1 MTENNKLQTIE
12 QQLVQEKN
20 VSDNVLNKVR
30 VLESQGNL
38 ELPNDYSPS
47 NAMKQAWLQIS
58 QDNKLMSCND
68 TSKANAL
75 LDMVTQGLNP
85 AKNQCYFIPYGNK
98 MQLQRSYHGNVM
110 MLKRDAGAQDVVAQV
125 IYKGDTFK
133 QEMGETG
140 RIKAIKH
147 EQDFFNIDKENIIG
161 AYCTIVFN
169 DGRDNYIVTVERGQ
183 RLTSILTL
191 SDLFNWSRFKVK
203 TFLDLLESDGMLEVK
218 TTSKYTLITIV
229 NYDFYQSEQG
239 RNQHQNDIKPTSK
252 QHQSNINPTSKQ
264 HQTNTNNNDNKDN
277 NEKNVNNEKKKA
289 TAFDFFQDNGFGFIT
304 PYNLDDL
311 NYYLDSFENDSD
323 EIVTASLKIAKDR
336 NKVTWGYAKSILN
349 TWLNANLKSI
359 EQVRAFEK
367 QQLESKKQNYK
378 PFVKQSKEKTPKW
391 LTDSTR
397 ETKTP
402 EVDENLEKDREAFI
416 KRLNSKWE

>member
-1 MTENNKLQTIE
+1 MTGWISIDRSIQNHWLFK
-12 QQLVQEKN
+12 EKRTF
-20 VSDNVLNKVR
+20 SKF
-30 VLESQGNL
+30 E
-38 ELPNDYSPS
+38 
-47 NAMKQAWLQIS
+47 AWIYL
-58 QDNKLMSCND
+58 LMEANH
-68 TSKANAL
+68 SKAK
-75 LDMVTQGLNP
+75 VPIG
-85 AKNQCYFIPYGNK
+85 NQ
-98 MQLQRSYHGNVM
+98 
-110 MLKRDAGAQDVVAQV
+110 
-125 IYKGDTFK
+125 
-133 QEMGETG
+133 
-140 RIKAIKH
+140 
-147 EQDFFNIDKENIIG
+147 
-161 AYCTIVFN
+161 
-169 DGRDNYIVTVERGQ
+169 IVTVERGQ

-229 NYDFYQSEQG
+229 NYDFYQSMEE
-239 RNQHQNDIKPTSK
+239 NSDSK
-252 QHQSNINPTSKQ
+252 
-264 HQTNTNNNDNKDN
+264 NDNKSTTNQQQMDN
-277 NEKNVNNEKKKA
+277 KSTTNQQQINTNKNVKNGDNVKNGENEKKKA

>member
-1 MTENNKLQTIE
+1 MTGWISIDRSIQNHWLFK
-12 QQLVQEKN
+12 EKRTF
-20 VSDNVLNKVR
+20 SKF
-30 VLESQGNL
+30 E
-38 ELPNDYSPS
+38 
-47 NAMKQAWLQIS
+47 AWIYL
-58 QDNKLMSCND
+58 LMEANH
-68 TSKANAL
+68 SKAK
-75 LDMVTQGLNP
+75 VPIG
-85 AKNQCYFIPYGNK
+85 NQ
-98 MQLQRSYHGNVM
+98 
-110 MLKRDAGAQDVVAQV
+110 
-125 IYKGDTFK
+125 
-133 QEMGETG
+133 
-140 RIKAIKH
+140 
-147 EQDFFNIDKENIIG
+147 
-161 AYCTIVFN
+161 
-169 DGRDNYIVTVERGQ
+169 IVTVERGQ

-218 TTSKYTLITIV
+218 ITSKYTLITIV

-252 QHQSNINPTSKQ
+252 QHQSNINPTSKK

-277 NEKNVNNEKKKA
+277 NEKNVNNEKKKV

-323 EIVTASLKIAKDR
+323 QIVTASLKIAKDR

-367 QQLESKKQNYK
+367 QQLESKKQTNK
-378 PFVKQSKEKTPKW
+378 PYVKPSKEKTPKW

>member
-1 MTENNKLQTIE
+1 MTGWISIDRSIQNHWLFK
-12 QQLVQEKN
+12 EKRTF
-20 VSDNVLNKVR
+20 SKF
-30 VLESQGNL
+30 E
-38 ELPNDYSPS
+38 
-47 NAMKQAWLQIS
+47 AWIYL
-58 QDNKLMSCND
+58 LMEANH
-68 TSKANAL
+68 SKAK
-75 LDMVTQGLNP
+75 VPIG
-85 AKNQCYFIPYGNK
+85 NQ
-98 MQLQRSYHGNVM
+98 
-110 MLKRDAGAQDVVAQV
+110 
-125 IYKGDTFK
+125 
-133 QEMGETG
+133 
-140 RIKAIKH
+140 
-147 EQDFFNIDKENIIG
+147 
-161 AYCTIVFN
+161 IVN
-169 DGRDNYIVTVERGQ
+169 VERGQ

-277 NEKNVNNEKKKA
+277 NEKNVNNEKKKT

-304 PYNLDDL
+304 SYNLDDL

>member
-1 MTENNKLQTIE
+1 MTGWISIDRSIQNHWLFK
-12 QQLVQEKN
+12 EKRTF
-20 VSDNVLNKVR
+20 SKF
-30 VLESQGNL
+30 E
-38 ELPNDYSPS
+38 
-47 NAMKQAWLQIS
+47 AWIYL
-58 QDNKLMSCND
+58 LMEANH
-68 TSKANAL
+68 SKAK
-75 LDMVTQGLNP
+75 VPIG
-85 AKNQCYFIPYGNK
+85 NQ
-98 MQLQRSYHGNVM
+98 
-110 MLKRDAGAQDVVAQV
+110 
-125 IYKGDTFK
+125 
-133 QEMGETG
+133 
-140 RIKAIKH
+140 
-147 EQDFFNIDKENIIG
+147 
-161 AYCTIVFN
+161 
-169 DGRDNYIVTVERGQ
+169 IVTVERGQ

-191 SDLFNWSRFKVK
+191 SDLFDWSRFKVK

-277 NEKNVNNEKKKA
+277 NEKNVNNEKKKT

-304 PYNLDDL
+304 SYNLDDL

>member
-1 MTENNKLQTIE
+1 MTGWISIDRSIQNHWLFK
-12 QQLVQEKN
+12 EKRTF
-20 VSDNVLNKVR
+20 SKF
-30 VLESQGNL
+30 E
-38 ELPNDYSPS
+38 
-47 NAMKQAWLQIS
+47 AWIYL
-58 QDNKLMSCND
+58 LMEANH
-68 TSKANAL
+68 SKAK
-75 LDMVTQGLNP
+75 VPIG
-85 AKNQCYFIPYGNK
+85 NQ
-98 MQLQRSYHGNVM
+98 
-110 MLKRDAGAQDVVAQV
+110 
-125 IYKGDTFK
+125 
-133 QEMGETG
+133 
-140 RIKAIKH
+140 
-147 EQDFFNIDKENIIG
+147 
-161 AYCTIVFN
+161 
-169 DGRDNYIVTVERGQ
+169 IVTVERGQ

-277 NEKNVNNEKKKA
+277 NEKNVNNEKKKT

-304 PYNLDDL
+304 SYNLDDL

-402 EVDENLEKDREAFI
+402 EVDEYLEKDREAFI

>member
-1 MTENNKLQTIE
+1 MTGWISIDRSIQNHWLFK
-12 QQLVQEKN
+12 EKRTF
-20 VSDNVLNKVR
+20 SKF
-30 VLESQGNL
+30 E
-38 ELPNDYSPS
+38 
-47 NAMKQAWLQIS
+47 AWIYL
-58 QDNKLMSCND
+58 LMEANH
-68 TSKANAL
+68 SKAK
-75 LDMVTQGLNP
+75 VPIG
-85 AKNQCYFIPYGNK
+85 NQ
-98 MQLQRSYHGNVM
+98 
-110 MLKRDAGAQDVVAQV
+110 
-125 IYKGDTFK
+125 
-133 QEMGETG
+133 
-140 RIKAIKH
+140 
-147 EQDFFNIDKENIIG
+147 
-161 AYCTIVFN
+161 
-169 DGRDNYIVTVERGQ
+169 IVTVERGQ

-289 TAFDFFQDNGFGFIT
+289 AAFDFFQDNGFGFIT

-323 EIVTASLKIAKDR
+323 QIVTASLKIAKDR

-367 QQLESKKQNYK
+367 QQIESKKQTYK
-378 PFVKQSKEKTPKW
+378 PHVKQSKEKTPKW
-391 LTDSTR
+391 LTDGTR
-397 ETKTP
+397 ETKTA

>member
-1 MTENNKLQTIE
+1 MTGWISIDRSIQNHWLFK
-12 QQLVQEKN
+12 EKRTF
-20 VSDNVLNKVR
+20 SKF
-30 VLESQGNL
+30 E
-38 ELPNDYSPS
+38 
-47 NAMKQAWLQIS
+47 AWIYL
-58 QDNKLMSCND
+58 LMEANH
-68 TSKANAL
+68 SKAK
-75 LDMVTQGLNP
+75 VPIG
-85 AKNQCYFIPYGNK
+85 NQ
-98 MQLQRSYHGNVM
+98 
-110 MLKRDAGAQDVVAQV
+110 
-125 IYKGDTFK
+125 
-133 QEMGETG
+133 
-140 RIKAIKH
+140 
-147 EQDFFNIDKENIIG
+147 
-161 AYCTIVFN
+161 
-169 DGRDNYIVTVERGQ
+169 IVTVERGQ

-277 NEKNVNNEKKKA
+277 NEKNVNNEKKKT
-289 TAFDFFQDNGFGFIT
+289 TAFDFFQDNVFGFIT
-304 PYNLDDL
+304 SYNLDDL

>member
-1 MTENNKLQTIE
+1 MTGWISIDRSIQNHWLFK
-12 QQLVQEKN
+12 EKRTF
-20 VSDNVLNKVR
+20 SKF
-30 VLESQGNL
+30 E
-38 ELPNDYSPS
+38 
-47 NAMKQAWLQIS
+47 AWIYL
-58 QDNKLMSCND
+58 LMEANH
-68 TSKANAL
+68 SKAK
-75 LDMVTQGLNP
+75 VPIG
-85 AKNQCYFIPYGNK
+85 NQ
-98 MQLQRSYHGNVM
+98 
-110 MLKRDAGAQDVVAQV
+110 
-125 IYKGDTFK
+125 
-133 QEMGETG
+133 
-140 RIKAIKH
+140 
-147 EQDFFNIDKENIIG
+147 
-161 AYCTIVFN
+161 
-169 DGRDNYIVTVERGQ
+169 IVTVERGQ

-289 TAFDFFQDNGFGFIT
+289 AAFDFFQDNGFGFIT

-323 EIVTASLKIAKDR
+323 QIVTASLKIAKDR

-367 QQLESKKQNYK
+367 QQLESKKQTNK
-378 PFVKQSKEKTPKW
+378 PYVKPSKEKTPKW

-397 ETKTP
+397 ETKTL

>member
-1 MTENNKLQTIE
+1 MTGWISIDRSIQNHWLFK
-12 QQLVQEKN
+12 EKRTF
-20 VSDNVLNKVR
+20 SKF
-30 VLESQGNL
+30 E
-38 ELPNDYSPS
+38 
-47 NAMKQAWLQIS
+47 AWIYL
-58 QDNKLMSCND
+58 LMEANH
-68 TSKANAL
+68 SKAK
-75 LDMVTQGLNP
+75 VPIG
-85 AKNQCYFIPYGNK
+85 NQ
-98 MQLQRSYHGNVM
+98 
-110 MLKRDAGAQDVVAQV
+110 
-125 IYKGDTFK
+125 
-133 QEMGETG
+133 
-140 RIKAIKH
+140 
-147 EQDFFNIDKENIIG
+147 
-161 AYCTIVFN
+161 
-169 DGRDNYIVTVERGQ
+169 IVTVERGQ

-239 RNQHQNDIKPTSK
+239 RNQHQNDTKPTSK

-289 TAFDFFQDNGFGFIT
+289 AAFDFFQDNGFGFIT

-367 QQLESKKQNYK
+367 QQIESKKQTYK
-378 PFVKQSKEKTPKW
+378 PHVKQSKEKTPKW
-391 LTDSTR
+391 LTDGTR
-397 ETKTP
+397 ETKTA
-402 EVDENLEKDREAFI
+402 EVDEKLEKDREAFI

>member
-1 MTENNKLQTIE
+1 MTGWISIDRSIQNHWLFK
-12 QQLVQEKN
+12 EKRTF
-20 VSDNVLNKVR
+20 SKF
-30 VLESQGNL
+30 E
-38 ELPNDYSPS
+38 
-47 NAMKQAWLQIS
+47 AWIYL
-58 QDNKLMSCND
+58 LMEANY
-68 TSKANAL
+68 SKAK
-75 LDMVTQGLNP
+75 VPIG
-85 AKNQCYFIPYGNK
+85 NQ
-98 MQLQRSYHGNVM
+98 
-110 MLKRDAGAQDVVAQV
+110 
-125 IYKGDTFK
+125 
-133 QEMGETG
+133 
-140 RIKAIKH
+140 
-147 EQDFFNIDKENIIG
+147 
-161 AYCTIVFN
+161 
-169 DGRDNYIVTVERGQ
+169 IVTVERGQ

-289 TAFDFFQDNGFGFIT
+289 AAFDFFQDNGFGFIT
-304 PYNLDDL
+304 SYNLDDL

>member
-1 MTENNKLQTIE
+1 MTGWISIDRSIQNHWLFK
-12 QQLVQEKN
+12 EKRTF
-20 VSDNVLNKVR
+20 SKF
-30 VLESQGNL
+30 E
-38 ELPNDYSPS
+38 
-47 NAMKQAWLQIS
+47 AWIYL
-58 QDNKLMSCND
+58 LMEANH
-68 TSKANAL
+68 SKAK
-75 LDMVTQGLNP
+75 VPIG
-85 AKNQCYFIPYGNK
+85 NQ
-98 MQLQRSYHGNVM
+98 
-110 MLKRDAGAQDVVAQV
+110 
-125 IYKGDTFK
+125 
-133 QEMGETG
+133 
-140 RIKAIKH
+140 
-147 EQDFFNIDKENIIG
+147 
-161 AYCTIVFN
+161 
-169 DGRDNYIVTVERGQ
+169 IVTVERGQ

-239 RNQHQNDIKPTSK
+239 RNQHQNNIKPTSK

-289 TAFDFFQDNGFGFIT
+289 AAFDFFQDNGFGFIT

-367 QQLESKKQNYK
+367 QQLESKKQTNK
-378 PFVKQSKEKTPKW
+378 PYVKPSKEKTPKW

>member
-1 MTENNKLQTIE
+1 MTGWISIDRSIQNHWLFK
-12 QQLVQEKN
+12 EKRTF
-20 VSDNVLNKVR
+20 SKF
-30 VLESQGNL
+30 E
-38 ELPNDYSPS
+38 
-47 NAMKQAWLQIS
+47 AWIYL
-58 QDNKLMSCND
+58 LMEANH
-68 TSKANAL
+68 SKAK
-75 LDMVTQGLNP
+75 VPIG
-85 AKNQCYFIPYGNK
+85 NQ
-98 MQLQRSYHGNVM
+98 
-110 MLKRDAGAQDVVAQV
+110 
-125 IYKGDTFK
+125 
-133 QEMGETG
+133 
-140 RIKAIKH
+140 
-147 EQDFFNIDKENIIG
+147 
-161 AYCTIVFN
+161 
-169 DGRDNYIVTVERGQ
+169 IVTVERGQ

-218 TTSKYTLITIV
+218 TTSKYTLITFV

-289 TAFDFFQDNGFGFIT
+289 AAFDFFQDNGFGFIT

-367 QQLESKKQNYK
+367 QQIESKKQTYK
-378 PFVKQSKEKTPKW
+378 PHVKQSKEKMPKW
-391 LTDSTR
+391 LTDGTR
-397 ETKTP
+397 ETKTA

>member
-1 MTENNKLQTIE
+1 MTGWISIDRSIQNHWLFK
-12 QQLVQEKN
+12 EKRTF
-20 VSDNVLNKVR
+20 SKF
-30 VLESQGNL
+30 E
-38 ELPNDYSPS
+38 
-47 NAMKQAWLQIS
+47 AWIYL
-58 QDNKLMSCND
+58 LMEANH
-68 TSKANAL
+68 SKAK
-75 LDMVTQGLNP
+75 VPIG
-85 AKNQCYFIPYGNK
+85 NQ
-98 MQLQRSYHGNVM
+98 
-110 MLKRDAGAQDVVAQV
+110 
-125 IYKGDTFK
+125 
-133 QEMGETG
+133 
-140 RIKAIKH
+140 
-147 EQDFFNIDKENIIG
+147 
-161 AYCTIVFN
+161 
-169 DGRDNYIVTVERGQ
+169 IVTVERGQ

-218 TTSKYTLITIV
+218 TTSK
-229 NYDFYQSEQG
+229 
-239 RNQHQNDIKPTSK
+239 

-277 NEKNVNNEKKKA
+277 NEKNVNNEKKKT

-304 PYNLDDL
+304 SYNLDDL

>member
-1 MTENNKLQTIE
+1 MTGWISIDRSIQNHWLFK
-12 QQLVQEKN
+12 EKRTF
-20 VSDNVLNKVR
+20 SKF
-30 VLESQGNL
+30 E
-38 ELPNDYSPS
+38 
-47 NAMKQAWLQIS
+47 AWIYL
-58 QDNKLMSCND
+58 LMEANH
-68 TSKANAL
+68 SKAK
-75 LDMVTQGLNP
+75 VPIG
-85 AKNQCYFIPYGNK
+85 NQ
-98 MQLQRSYHGNVM
+98 
-110 MLKRDAGAQDVVAQV
+110 
-125 IYKGDTFK
+125 
-133 QEMGETG
+133 
-140 RIKAIKH
+140 
-147 EQDFFNIDKENIIG
+147 
-161 AYCTIVFN
+161 
-169 DGRDNYIVTVERGQ
+169 IVTVERGQ

-277 NEKNVNNEKKKA
+277 NEKNVNNEKKKV

-323 EIVTASLKIAKDR
+323 QIVTASLKIAKDR

-397 ETKTP
+397 ETKKP

>member
-1 MTENNKLQTIE
+1 MTGWISIGRSIQNHWLFK
-12 QQLVQEKN
+12 EKRTFSKFEAWIYLLMEAN
-20 VSDNVLNKVR
+20 HSEAKVPI
-30 VLESQGNL
+30 GN
-38 ELPNDYSPS
+38 
-47 NAMKQAWLQIS
+47 Q
-58 QDNKLMSCND
+58 
-68 TSKANAL
+68 
-75 LDMVTQGLNP
+75 
-85 AKNQCYFIPYGNK
+85 
-98 MQLQRSYHGNVM
+98 
-110 MLKRDAGAQDVVAQV
+110 
-125 IYKGDTFK
+125 
-133 QEMGETG
+133 
-140 RIKAIKH
+140 
-147 EQDFFNIDKENIIG
+147 
-161 AYCTIVFN
+161 
-169 DGRDNYIVTVERGQ
+169 IVTVERGQ

-277 NEKNVNNEKKKA
+277 NEKNVNNEKKKV

>member
-1 MTENNKLQTIE
+1 MTGWISIDRSIQNHWLFK
-12 QQLVQEKN
+12 EKRTF
-20 VSDNVLNKVR
+20 SKF
-30 VLESQGNL
+30 E
-38 ELPNDYSPS
+38 
-47 NAMKQAWLQIS
+47 AWIYL
-58 QDNKLMSCND
+58 LMEANH
-68 TSKANAL
+68 SKAK
-75 LDMVTQGLNP
+75 VPIG
-85 AKNQCYFIPYGNK
+85 NQ
-98 MQLQRSYHGNVM
+98 
-110 MLKRDAGAQDVVAQV
+110 
-125 IYKGDTFK
+125 
-133 QEMGETG
+133 
-140 RIKAIKH
+140 
-147 EQDFFNIDKENIIG
+147 
-161 AYCTIVFN
+161 
-169 DGRDNYIVTVERGQ
+169 IVTVERGQ

-289 TAFDFFQDNGFGFIT
+289 AAFDFFQDNGFGFIT

-323 EIVTASLKIAKDR
+323 QIVTASLKIAKDR

-367 QQLESKKQNYK
+367 QQLESKKQTNK
-378 PFVKQSKEKTPKW
+378 PYVKPSKEKTPKW

-397 ETKTP
+397 EMKTP

>member
-1 MTENNKLQTIE
+1 MTGWISIDRSIQNHWLFK
-12 QQLVQEKN
+12 EKRTF
-20 VSDNVLNKVR
+20 SKF
-30 VLESQGNL
+30 E
-38 ELPNDYSPS
+38 
-47 NAMKQAWLQIS
+47 AWIYL
-58 QDNKLMSCND
+58 LMEANH
-68 TSKANAL
+68 SKAK
-75 LDMVTQGLNP
+75 VPIG
-85 AKNQCYFIPYGNK
+85 NQ
-98 MQLQRSYHGNVM
+98 
-110 MLKRDAGAQDVVAQV
+110 
-125 IYKGDTFK
+125 
-133 QEMGETG
+133 
-140 RIKAIKH
+140 
-147 EQDFFNIDKENIIG
+147 
-161 AYCTIVFN
+161 
-169 DGRDNYIVTVERGQ
+169 IVTVERGQ

-239 RNQHQNDIKPTSK
+239 RNQHQNDIKPTSN

-289 TAFDFFQDNGFGFIT
+289 AAFDFFQDNGFGFIT

-323 EIVTASLKIAKDR
+323 QIVTASLKIAKDR

-367 QQLESKKQNYK
+367 QQLESKKQTNK
-378 PFVKQSKEKTPKW
+378 PYVKPSKEKTPKW

>member
-1 MTENNKLQTIE
+1 MTGWISIDRSIQNHWLFK
-12 QQLVQEKN
+12 EKRTF
-20 VSDNVLNKVR
+20 SKF
-30 VLESQGNL
+30 E
-38 ELPNDYSPS
+38 
-47 NAMKQAWLQIS
+47 AWIYL
-58 QDNKLMSCND
+58 LMEANH
-68 TSKANAL
+68 SKAK
-75 LDMVTQGLNP
+75 VPIG
-85 AKNQCYFIPYGNK
+85 NQ
-98 MQLQRSYHGNVM
+98 
-110 MLKRDAGAQDVVAQV
+110 
-125 IYKGDTFK
+125 
-133 QEMGETG
+133 
-140 RIKAIKH
+140 
-147 EQDFFNIDKENIIG
+147 
-161 AYCTIVFN
+161 
-169 DGRDNYIVTVERGQ
+169 IVTVERGQ

-277 NEKNVNNEKKKA
+277 NEKNVNNEKKKT
-289 TAFDFFQDNGFGFIT
+289 TAFDFFQDNGFGFISS
-304 PYNLDDL
+304 YNLDDL

>member
-1 MTENNKLQTIE
+1 MTGWISIDRSIQNHWLFK
-12 QQLVQEKN
+12 EKRTF
-20 VSDNVLNKVR
+20 SKF
-30 VLESQGNL
+30 E
-38 ELPNDYSPS
+38 
-47 NAMKQAWLQIS
+47 AWIYL
-58 QDNKLMSCND
+58 LMEANH
-68 TSKANAL
+68 SKAK
-75 LDMVTQGLNP
+75 VPIG
-85 AKNQCYFIPYGNK
+85 NQ
-98 MQLQRSYHGNVM
+98 
-110 MLKRDAGAQDVVAQV
+110 
-125 IYKGDTFK
+125 
-133 QEMGETG
+133 
-140 RIKAIKH
+140 
-147 EQDFFNIDKENIIG
+147 
-161 AYCTIVFN
+161 
-169 DGRDNYIVTVERGQ
+169 IVTVERGQ

-252 QHQSNINPTSKQ
+252 QHQSNIKPTSKQHQSNINPTSKQ

-289 TAFDFFQDNGFGFIT
+289 AAFDFFQDNGFGFIT

-367 QQLESKKQNYK
+367 QQIESKKQTYK
-378 PFVKQSKEKTPKW
+378 PHVKQSKEKTPKW
-391 LTDSTR
+391 LTDGTR
-397 ETKTP
+397 ETKTA
-402 EVDENLEKDREAFI
+402 EVDEKTLRKTEK
-416 KRLNSKWE
+416 LLLSV

>member
-1 MTENNKLQTIE
+1 M
-12 QQLVQEKN
+12 
-20 VSDNVLNKVR
+20 
-30 VLESQGNL
+30 
-38 ELPNDYSPS
+38 
-47 NAMKQAWLQIS
+47 
-58 QDNKLMSCND
+58 
-68 TSKANAL
+68 
-75 LDMVTQGLNP
+75 
-85 AKNQCYFIPYGNK
+85 
-98 MQLQRSYHGNVM
+98 
-110 MLKRDAGAQDVVAQV
+110 
-125 IYKGDTFK
+125 
-133 QEMGETG
+133 
-140 RIKAIKH
+140 
-147 EQDFFNIDKENIIG
+147 
-161 AYCTIVFN
+161 
-169 DGRDNYIVTVERGQ
+169 
-183 RLTSILTL
+183 
-191 SDLFNWSRFKVK
+191 
-203 TFLDLLESDGMLEVK
+203 
-218 TTSKYTLITIV
+218 V

-277 NEKNVNNEKKKA
+277 NEKNVNNEKKKV

-323 EIVTASLKIAKDR
+323 QIVTASLKIAKDR

-397 ETKTP
+397 EMKTP

-416 KRLNSKWE
+416 KRLN

>member
-1 MTENNKLQTIE
+1 MTGWISIDRSIQNHWLFK
-12 QQLVQEKN
+12 EKRTF
-20 VSDNVLNKVR
+20 SKF
-30 VLESQGNL
+30 E
-38 ELPNDYSPS
+38 
-47 NAMKQAWLQIS
+47 AWIYL
-58 QDNKLMSCND
+58 LMEANH
-68 TSKANAL
+68 SKAK
-75 LDMVTQGLNP
+75 VPIG
-85 AKNQCYFIPYGNK
+85 NQ
-98 MQLQRSYHGNVM
+98 
-110 MLKRDAGAQDVVAQV
+110 
-125 IYKGDTFK
+125 
-133 QEMGETG
+133 
-140 RIKAIKH
+140 
-147 EQDFFNIDKENIIG
+147 
-161 AYCTIVFN
+161 
-169 DGRDNYIVTVERGQ
+169 IVTVERGQ

-252 QHQSNINPTSKQ
+252 QHQSNINSTTNQ
-264 HQTNTNNNDNKDN
+264 QQINTN
-277 NEKNVNNEKKKA
+277 KNVKNGDNVKNDENEKKKA
-289 TAFDFFQDNGFGFIT
+289 VAFDFFQDNGFGFIT

-378 PFVKQSKEKTPKW
+378 PYVKQSKEKTPKW
-391 LTDSTR
+391 LTDGTR

>member
-1 MTENNKLQTIE
+1 MTGWISIDRSIQNHWLFK
-12 QQLVQEKN
+12 EKRTF
-20 VSDNVLNKVR
+20 SKF
-30 VLESQGNL
+30 E
-38 ELPNDYSPS
+38 
-47 NAMKQAWLQIS
+47 AWIYL
-58 QDNKLMSCND
+58 LMEANH
-68 TSKANAL
+68 SKAK
-75 LDMVTQGLNP
+75 VPIG
-85 AKNQCYFIPYGNK
+85 NQ
-98 MQLQRSYHGNVM
+98 
-110 MLKRDAGAQDVVAQV
+110 
-125 IYKGDTFK
+125 
-133 QEMGETG
+133 
-140 RIKAIKH
+140 
-147 EQDFFNIDKENIIG
+147 
-161 AYCTIVFN
+161 
-169 DGRDNYIVTVERGQ
+169 IVTVERGQ

-289 TAFDFFQDNGFGFIT
+289 AAFDFFQDNGFGFIT

-323 EIVTASLKIAKDR
+323 QIVTASLKIAKDR

-367 QQLESKKQNYK
+367 QQLESKKQTNK
-378 PFVKQSKEKTPKW
+378 PYVKPSKEKTPKW

-402 EVDENLEKDREAFI
+402 EVDENAGSR
-416 KRLNSKWE
+416 

>member
-1 MTENNKLQTIE
+1 MTGWISIDRSIQNHWLFK
-12 QQLVQEKN
+12 EKRTF
-20 VSDNVLNKVR
+20 SKF
-30 VLESQGNL
+30 E
-38 ELPNDYSPS
+38 
-47 NAMKQAWLQIS
+47 AWIYL
-58 QDNKLMSCND
+58 LMEANH
-68 TSKANAL
+68 SKAK
-75 LDMVTQGLNP
+75 VPIG
-85 AKNQCYFIPYGNK
+85 NQ
-98 MQLQRSYHGNVM
+98 
-110 MLKRDAGAQDVVAQV
+110 
-125 IYKGDTFK
+125 
-133 QEMGETG
+133 
-140 RIKAIKH
+140 
-147 EQDFFNIDKENIIG
+147 
-161 AYCTIVFN
+161 
-169 DGRDNYIVTVERGQ
+169 IVTVERGQ

-277 NEKNVNNEKKKA
+277 NEKNVNNEKKKT

-304 PYNLDDL
+304 SYNLDDL

-402 EVDENLEKDREAFI
+402 EVDKTLRKTEK
-416 KRLNSKWE
+416 LLLSV

>member
-1 MTENNKLQTIE
+1 MTGWISIDRSIQNHWLFK
-12 QQLVQEKN
+12 EKRTF
-20 VSDNVLNKVR
+20 SKF
-30 VLESQGNL
+30 E
-38 ELPNDYSPS
+38 
-47 NAMKQAWLQIS
+47 AWIYL
-58 QDNKLMSCND
+58 LMEANH
-68 TSKANAL
+68 SKAK
-75 LDMVTQGLNP
+75 VPIG
-85 AKNQCYFIPYGNK
+85 NQ
-98 MQLQRSYHGNVM
+98 
-110 MLKRDAGAQDVVAQV
+110 
-125 IYKGDTFK
+125 
-133 QEMGETG
+133 
-140 RIKAIKH
+140 
-147 EQDFFNIDKENIIG
+147 
-161 AYCTIVFN
+161 
-169 DGRDNYIVTVERGQ
+169 IVTVERGQ

-252 QHQSNINPTSKQ
+252 QHQ
-264 HQTNTNNNDNKDN
+264 TNTNNNDNKDN
-277 NEKNVNNEKKKA
+277 NEKNVNNEKKKI

>member
-1 MTENNKLQTIE
+1 MTGWISIDRSIQNHWLFK
-12 QQLVQEKN
+12 EKRTF
-20 VSDNVLNKVR
+20 SKF
-30 VLESQGNL
+30 E
-38 ELPNDYSPS
+38 
-47 NAMKQAWLQIS
+47 AWIYL
-58 QDNKLMSCND
+58 LMEANH
-68 TSKANAL
+68 SKAK
-75 LDMVTQGLNP
+75 VPIG
-85 AKNQCYFIPYGNK
+85 NQ
-98 MQLQRSYHGNVM
+98 
-110 MLKRDAGAQDVVAQV
+110 
-125 IYKGDTFK
+125 
-133 QEMGETG
+133 
-140 RIKAIKH
+140 
-147 EQDFFNIDKENIIG
+147 
-161 AYCTIVFN
+161 
-169 DGRDNYIVTVERGQ
+169 IVTVERGQ

-277 NEKNVNNEKKKA
+277 NEKNVNNEKKKT

-304 PYNLDDL
+304 SYNLDDL

-323 EIVTASLKIAKDR
+323 QIVTASLKIAKDR

-367 QQLESKKQNYK
+367 QQLESKKQTNK
-378 PFVKQSKEKTPKW
+378 PYVKPSKEKTPKW

-402 EVDENLEKDREAFI
+402 EVDENLEKDREAF
-416 KRLNSKWE
+416 

>member
-1 MTENNKLQTIE
+1 MTGWISIDRSIQNHWLFK
-12 QQLVQEKN
+12 EKRTF
-20 VSDNVLNKVR
+20 SKF
-30 VLESQGNL
+30 E
-38 ELPNDYSPS
+38 
-47 NAMKQAWLQIS
+47 AWIYL
-58 QDNKLMSCND
+58 LMEANH
-68 TSKANAL
+68 SKAK
-75 LDMVTQGLNP
+75 VPIG
-85 AKNQCYFIPYGNK
+85 NQ
-98 MQLQRSYHGNVM
+98 
-110 MLKRDAGAQDVVAQV
+110 
-125 IYKGDTFK
+125 
-133 QEMGETG
+133 
-140 RIKAIKH
+140 
-147 EQDFFNIDKENIIG
+147 
-161 AYCTIVFN
+161 
-169 DGRDNYIVTVERGQ
+169 IVTVERGQ

-203 TFLDLLESDGMLEVK
+203 TFLDLLESGGMLEVK

-277 NEKNVNNEKKKA
+277 NEKNVNNEKKKT

-304 PYNLDDL
+304 SYNLDDL

-378 PFVKQSKEKTPKW
+378 PYVKQSKEKTPKW
-391 LTDSTR
+391 LTDGTR

>member
-1 MTENNKLQTIE
+1 MTGWISIDRSIQNHWLFK
-12 QQLVQEKN
+12 EKRTF
-20 VSDNVLNKVR
+20 SKF
-30 VLESQGNL
+30 E
-38 ELPNDYSPS
+38 
-47 NAMKQAWLQIS
+47 AWIYL
-58 QDNKLMSCND
+58 LMEANH
-68 TSKANAL
+68 SKAKVL
-75 LDMVTQGLNP
+75 IG
-85 AKNQCYFIPYGNK
+85 NQ
-98 MQLQRSYHGNVM
+98 
-110 MLKRDAGAQDVVAQV
+110 
-125 IYKGDTFK
+125 
-133 QEMGETG
+133 
-140 RIKAIKH
+140 
-147 EQDFFNIDKENIIG
+147 
-161 AYCTIVFN
+161 
-169 DGRDNYIVTVERGQ
+169 IVTVERGQ

-277 NEKNVNNEKKKA
+277 NEKNVNNEKKKV

-323 EIVTASLKIAKDR
+323 QIVTASLKIAKDR

>member
-1 MTENNKLQTIE
+1 MTGWISIDRSIQNHWLFK
-12 QQLVQEKN
+12 EKRTF
-20 VSDNVLNKVR
+20 SKF
-30 VLESQGNL
+30 E
-38 ELPNDYSPS
+38 
-47 NAMKQAWLQIS
+47 AWIYL
-58 QDNKLMSCND
+58 LMEANH
-68 TSKANAL
+68 SKAK
-75 LDMVTQGLNP
+75 VPIG
-85 AKNQCYFIPYGNK
+85 NQ
-98 MQLQRSYHGNVM
+98 
-110 MLKRDAGAQDVVAQV
+110 
-125 IYKGDTFK
+125 
-133 QEMGETG
+133 
-140 RIKAIKH
+140 
-147 EQDFFNIDKENIIG
+147 
-161 AYCTIVFN
+161 
-169 DGRDNYIVTVERGQ
+169 IVTVERGQ

-277 NEKNVNNEKKKA
+277 NEKNVNNEKKKV

-323 EIVTASLKIAKDR
+323 QIVTASLKIAKDR

-402 EVDENLEKDREAFI
+402 EVDENLKTLRKTEK
-416 KRLNSKWE
+416 LLLSV

>member
-1 MTENNKLQTIE
+1 MTGWISIDRSIQNHWLFK
-12 QQLVQEKN
+12 EKRTF
-20 VSDNVLNKVR
+20 SKF
-30 VLESQGNL
+30 E
-38 ELPNDYSPS
+38 
-47 NAMKQAWLQIS
+47 AWIYL
-58 QDNKLMSCND
+58 LMEANH
-68 TSKANAL
+68 SKAK
-75 LDMVTQGLNP
+75 VPIG
-85 AKNQCYFIPYGNK
+85 NQ
-98 MQLQRSYHGNVM
+98 
-110 MLKRDAGAQDVVAQV
+110 
-125 IYKGDTFK
+125 
-133 QEMGETG
+133 
-140 RIKAIKH
+140 
-147 EQDFFNIDKENIIG
+147 
-161 AYCTIVFN
+161 
-169 DGRDNYIVTVERGQ
+169 IVTVERGQ

-289 TAFDFFQDNGFGFIT
+289 AAFDFFQDNGFGFIT

-367 QQLESKKQNYK
+367 QQIESKKQTYK
-378 PFVKQSKEKTPKW
+378 PHVKQSKEKTPKW
-391 LTDSTR
+391 LTDGTR
-397 ETKTP
+397 ETKTA
-402 EVDENLEKDREAFI
+402 EVDEKLEKDREAFI

>member
-1 MTENNKLQTIE
+1 MTGWISIDRSIQNHWLFK
-12 QQLVQEKN
+12 EKRTF
-20 VSDNVLNKVR
+20 SKF
-30 VLESQGNL
+30 E
-38 ELPNDYSPS
+38 
-47 NAMKQAWLQIS
+47 AWIYL
-58 QDNKLMSCND
+58 LMEANH
-68 TSKANAL
+68 SKAK
-75 LDMVTQGLNP
+75 VPIG
-85 AKNQCYFIPYGNK
+85 NQ
-98 MQLQRSYHGNVM
+98 
-110 MLKRDAGAQDVVAQV
+110 
-125 IYKGDTFK
+125 
-133 QEMGETG
+133 
-140 RIKAIKH
+140 
-147 EQDFFNIDKENIIG
+147 
-161 AYCTIVFN
+161 
-169 DGRDNYIVTVERGQ
+169 IVTVERGQ

-239 RNQHQNDIKPTSK
+239 RNQHQDDIKPTSK

-277 NEKNVNNEKKKA
+277 NEKNVNNEKKKT

-304 PYNLDDL
+304 SYNLDDL

-402 EVDENLEKDREAFI
+402 EVDEKNLEKDREAFI

>member
-1 MTENNKLQTIE
+1 MTGWISIDRSIQNHWLFK
-12 QQLVQEKN
+12 EKRTF
-20 VSDNVLNKVR
+20 SKF
-30 VLESQGNL
+30 E
-38 ELPNDYSPS
+38 
-47 NAMKQAWLQIS
+47 AWIYL
-58 QDNKLMSCND
+58 LMEANH
-68 TSKANAL
+68 SKAK
-75 LDMVTQGLNP
+75 VPIG
-85 AKNQCYFIPYGNK
+85 NQ
-98 MQLQRSYHGNVM
+98 
-110 MLKRDAGAQDVVAQV
+110 
-125 IYKGDTFK
+125 
-133 QEMGETG
+133 
-140 RIKAIKH
+140 
-147 EQDFFNIDKENIIG
+147 
-161 AYCTIVFN
+161 
-169 DGRDNYIVTVERGQ
+169 IVTVERGQ

-277 NEKNVNNEKKKA
+277 NEKNVNNEKKKT

-304 PYNLDDL
+304 SYNLDDL

-323 EIVTASLKIAKDR
+323 EIVTASVKIAKDR

>member
-1 MTENNKLQTIE
+1 MTGWISIDRSIQNHWLFK
-12 QQLVQEKN
+12 EKRTF
-20 VSDNVLNKVR
+20 SKF
-30 VLESQGNL
+30 E
-38 ELPNDYSPS
+38 
-47 NAMKQAWLQIS
+47 AWIYL
-58 QDNKLMSCND
+58 LMEANH
-68 TSKANAL
+68 SKAK
-75 LDMVTQGLNP
+75 VPIG
-85 AKNQCYFIPYGNK
+85 NQ
-98 MQLQRSYHGNVM
+98 
-110 MLKRDAGAQDVVAQV
+110 
-125 IYKGDTFK
+125 
-133 QEMGETG
+133 
-140 RIKAIKH
+140 
-147 EQDFFNIDKENIIG
+147 
-161 AYCTIVFN
+161 
-169 DGRDNYIVTVERGQ
+169 IVTVERGQ

-277 NEKNVNNEKKKA
+277 NEKNVNNEKKKT

-304 PYNLDDL
+304 SYNLDDL

-402 EVDENLEKDREAFI
+402 EVDETLRKTEK
-416 KRLNSKWE
+416 LLLSV

>member
-1 MTENNKLQTIE
+1 MYITGWISIDRSIQNHWLFK
-12 QQLVQEKN
+12 EKRTF
-20 VSDNVLNKVR
+20 SKF
-30 VLESQGNL
+30 E
-38 ELPNDYSPS
+38 
-47 NAMKQAWLQIS
+47 AWIYL
-58 QDNKLMSCND
+58 LMEANH
-68 TSKANAL
+68 SKAK
-75 LDMVTQGLNP
+75 VPIG
-85 AKNQCYFIPYGNK
+85 NQ
-98 MQLQRSYHGNVM
+98 
-110 MLKRDAGAQDVVAQV
+110 
-125 IYKGDTFK
+125 
-133 QEMGETG
+133 
-140 RIKAIKH
+140 
-147 EQDFFNIDKENIIG
+147 
-161 AYCTIVFN
+161 
-169 DGRDNYIVTVERGQ
+169 IVTVERGQ

-277 NEKNVNNEKKKA
+277 NEKNVNNEKKKT

-304 PYNLDDL
+304 SYNLDDL

>member
-1 MTENNKLQTIE
+1 MTGWISIDRSIQNHWLFK
-12 QQLVQEKN
+12 EKRTF
-20 VSDNVLNKVR
+20 SKF
-30 VLESQGNL
+30 E
-38 ELPNDYSPS
+38 
-47 NAMKQAWLQIS
+47 AWIYL
-58 QDNKLMSCND
+58 LMEANH
-68 TSKANAL
+68 SKAK
-75 LDMVTQGLNP
+75 VPIG
-85 AKNQCYFIPYGNK
+85 NQ
-98 MQLQRSYHGNVM
+98 
-110 MLKRDAGAQDVVAQV
+110 
-125 IYKGDTFK
+125 
-133 QEMGETG
+133 
-140 RIKAIKH
+140 
-147 EQDFFNIDKENIIG
+147 
-161 AYCTIVFN
+161 
-169 DGRDNYIVTVERGQ
+169 IVTVERGQ

-277 NEKNVNNEKKKA
+277 NEKNVNNEKKK
-289 TAFDFFQDNGFGFIT
+289 TTVFDFFQDNGFGFIT
-304 PYNLDDL
+304 SYNLDDL

>member
-1 MTENNKLQTIE
+1 MTGWISIDRSIQNHWLFK
-12 QQLVQEKN
+12 EKRTF
-20 VSDNVLNKVR
+20 SKF
-30 VLESQGNL
+30 E
-38 ELPNDYSPS
+38 
-47 NAMKQAWLQIS
+47 AWIYL
-58 QDNKLMSCND
+58 LMEANH
-68 TSKANAL
+68 SKAK
-75 LDMVTQGLNP
+75 VPIG
-85 AKNQCYFIPYGNK
+85 NQ
-98 MQLQRSYHGNVM
+98 
-110 MLKRDAGAQDVVAQV
+110 
-125 IYKGDTFK
+125 
-133 QEMGETG
+133 
-140 RIKAIKH
+140 
-147 EQDFFNIDKENIIG
+147 
-161 AYCTIVFN
+161 
-169 DGRDNYIVTVERGQ
+169 IVTVERGQ

-277 NEKNVNNEKKKA
+277 NEKNVNNEKKKT

-304 PYNLDDL
+304 SYNLDDL
-311 NYYLDSFENDSD
+311 NYYLDSFENDSG

>member
-1 MTENNKLQTIE
+1 MTGWISIDRSIQNHWLFK
-12 QQLVQEKN
+12 EKRTF
-20 VSDNVLNKVR
+20 SKF
-30 VLESQGNL
+30 E
-38 ELPNDYSPS
+38 
-47 NAMKQAWLQIS
+47 AWIYL
-58 QDNKLMSCND
+58 LMEANH
-68 TSKANAL
+68 SKAK
-75 LDMVTQGLNP
+75 VPIG
-85 AKNQCYFIPYGNK
+85 NQ
-98 MQLQRSYHGNVM
+98 
-110 MLKRDAGAQDVVAQV
+110 
-125 IYKGDTFK
+125 
-133 QEMGETG
+133 
-140 RIKAIKH
+140 
-147 EQDFFNIDKENIIG
+147 
-161 AYCTIVFN
+161 
-169 DGRDNYIVTVERGQ
+169 IVTVERGQ

-277 NEKNVNNEKKKA
+277 NEKNVNNEKKV

-323 EIVTASLKIAKDR
+323 QIVTASLKIAKDR

-367 QQLESKKQNYK
+367 QQIESKKQTYK
-378 PFVKQSKEKTPKW
+378 PHVKQSKEKTPKW
-391 LTDSTR
+391 LTDGTR
-397 ETKTP
+397 ETKTA

>member
-1 MTENNKLQTIE
+1 MTGWIKLHRKLLDSPIFQNEKLFKVFAYCLMKASHKDHT
-12 QQLVQEKN
+12 QLVGRRVVELEKGQFVFGRKRASEELRLKESTVRDYIKLLEN
-20 VSDNVLNKVR
+20 LGTIVVKSDNKF
-30 VLESQGNL
+30 S
-38 ELPNDYSPS
+38 
-47 NAMKQAWLQIS
+47 
-58 QDNKLMSCND
+58 
-68 TSKANAL
+68 
-75 LDMVTQGLNP
+75 
-85 AKNQCYFIPYGNK
+85 
-98 MQLQRSYHGNVM
+98 
-110 MLKRDAGAQDVVAQV
+110 V
-125 IYKGDTFK
+125 I
-133 QEMGETG
+133 
-140 RIKAIKH
+140 
-147 EQDFFNIDKENIIG
+147 
-161 AYCTIVFN
+161 
-169 DGRDNYIVTVERGQ
+169 TV
-183 RLTSILTL
+183 
-191 SDLFNWSRFKVK
+191 
-203 TFLDLLESDGMLEVK
+203 
-218 TTSKYTLITIV
+218 V

-289 TAFDFFQDNGFGFIT
+289 AAFDFFQDNGFGFIT

-323 EIVTASLKIAKDR
+323 QIVTASLKIAKDR

-367 QQLESKKQNYK
+367 QQLESKKQTNK
-378 PFVKQSKEKTPKW
+378 PYVKPSKEKTPKW